1 MWMDNHKKKTSQ
13 NQAPQD
19 IWQEPGTEVQPAP
32 KPRKKRGGLALA
44 IVAVLLLVIVISN
57 SLVVTKPNEF
67 TVIKQFGAV
76 VRVVDQSG
84 PSLKLPF
91 VQTTQTI
98 PKTLMLYDLAVS
110 DVITSDKK
118 SMIADCFVTWRV
130 TDPYRFI
137 ETLSASIANAESR
150 IDAVVY
156 NSLKTTISS
165 MRQEDI
171 ISSRDGRLAEAILGN
186 CDNTFDQYGI
196 DITAVE
202 TKTLDMPTENKQAV
216 YERMISERE
225 KIAAEY
231 TANGEYEAQ
240 KTRNNA
246 DKEVDILL
254 SEANA
259 SSTII
264 RAEGD
269 AEYMRILADAY
280 NTDSKAEFYTFMI
293 ALEAAR
299 ESLTGSDKTLIL
311 DENSPL
317 AALFYGS

>member
-1 MWMDNHKKKTSQ
+1 MNSYESNYT
-13 NQAPQD
+13 NP
-19 IWQEPGTEVQPAP
+19 TP
-32 KPRKKRGGLALA
+32 KEGKGLKGLLIVCAVIVLA
-44 IVAVLLLVIVISN
+44 IIIIAN
-57 SLVVTKPNEF
+57 SLVITHQNEYS
-67 TVIKQFGAV
+67 VIKQFGAV
-76 VRVVDQSG
+76 VDVKSTPG
-84 PSLKLPF
+84 PSLKVPF
-91 VQTTQTI
+91 IQSTQTI
-98 PKTLMLYDLAVS
+98 PNTLMLYDLAVS

-130 TDPYRFI
+130 SDPYRFI
-137 ETLSASIANAESR
+137 ETLSASVTNAEYR

-165 MRQEDI
+165 MRQEEI
-171 ISSRDGRLAEAILGN
+171 ISGRDGMLAERILSN

-202 TKTLDMPTENKQAV
+202 TKTLDMPTENKEAV

-231 TANGEYEAQ
+231 TANGNYEAQ

-254 SEANA
+254 SESEAQA
-259 SSTII
+259 TVI

-269 AEYMRILADAY
+269 AQYMSILADAY
-280 NTDSKAEFYTFMI
+280 DTEDKAAFYTFMI
-293 ALEAAR
+293 SLDAAR
-299 ESLTGSDKTLIL
+299 QSLSGGNKTLIL
-311 DENSPL
+311 DESSPL
-317 AALFYGS
+317 ASLFYGQ

>member
-1 MWMDNHKKKTSQ
+1 MNPNETY
-13 NQAPQD
+13 NPN
-19 IWQEPGTEVQPAP
+19 PAP
-32 KPRKKRGGLALA
+32 RGNSKGLKGLLVTCAV
-44 IVAVLLLVIVISN
+44 IVLLIIVIAN
-57 SLVVTKPNEF
+57 SLVITKQNEY

-76 VRVVDQSG
+76 VDVKSQPGPTLKIPFIQS
-84 PSLKLPF
+84 
-91 VQTTQTI
+91 TQTI
-98 PKTLMLYDLAVS
+98 PNTLMLYDLAVS

-130 TDPYRFI
+130 SDPYRFI
-137 ETLSASIANAESR
+137 ESLSASVTNAEYR

-165 MRQEDI
+165 MKQEEI
-171 ISSRDGRLAEAILGN
+171 ISGRDGLLAERILAN

-202 TKTLDMPTENKQAV
+202 TKTLDMPTENKEAV

-231 TANGEYEAQ
+231 TANGNYEAQ

-254 SEANA
+254 SESEAQA
-259 SSTII
+259 TVI

-269 AEYMRILADAY
+269 AQYMNILADAY
-280 NTDSKAEFYTFMI
+280 DTEEKADFYTFMI
-293 ALEAAR
+293 SLDAAKK
-299 ESLTGSDKTLIL
+299 SLSGGNKTLIL
-311 DENSPL
+311 DETSPL
-317 AALFYGS
+317 ASLFYGE

>member
-1 MWMDNHKKKTSQ
+1 MNFYEENT
-13 NQAPQD
+13 NA
-19 IWQEPGTEVQPAP
+19 A
-32 KPRKKRGGLALA
+32 PRKGKGFRGLIIAVVA
-44 IVAVLLLVIVISN
+44 IILVIVVAAN
-57 SLVVTKPNEF
+57 SLVVTRQNEY

-76 VRVVDQSG
+76 IRVVDQPG
-84 PSLKLPF
+84 PSLKIPF
-91 VQTTQTI
+91 IQTTQSI
-98 PKTLMLYDLAVS
+98 PNTLMLYDLAVS

-137 ETLSASIANAESR
+137 ESLSASITNAEYR

-165 MRQEDI
+165 MTQETV
-171 ISSRDGRLAEAILGN
+171 ISGRDGRLAEAILAN

-202 TKTLDMPTENKQAV
+202 TKTLDMPTENKEAV

-231 TANGEYEAQ
+231 TANGAYEAQ

-254 SEANA
+254 SESEAEA
-259 SSTII
+259 TVI

-269 AEYMRILADAY
+269 AQYMNILADAY
-280 NTDSKAEFYTFMI
+280 NTPEKAEFYTFMI
-293 ALEAAR
+293 SLDAAR
-299 ESLTGSDKTLIL
+299 ESLAGGNKTLIL
-311 DENSPL
+311 DEASPL
-317 AALFYGS
+317 ASLFYTQQSAGE

>member
-1 MWMDNHKKKTSQ
+1 MNFYDENT
-13 NQAPQD
+13 NN
-19 IWQEPGTEVQPAP
+19 T
-32 KPRKKRGGLALA
+32 PRKGKGFRGLIIGLVVF
-44 IVAVLLLVIVISN
+44 ILVVVVFAN
-57 SLVVTKPNEF
+57 SLVVTHQNEY
-67 TVIKQFGAV
+67 TVVKQFGAV
-76 VRVVDQSG
+76 VRVVDQPG
-84 PSLKLPF
+84 PSFKIPF

-98 PKTLMLYDLAVS
+98 PNTLMLYDLAVS

-137 ETLSASIANAESR
+137 ESLSASITNAEYR

-165 MRQEDI
+165 MTQETV
-171 ISSRDGRLAEAILGN
+171 ISGRDGRLAEAILAN

-202 TKTLDMPTENKQAV
+202 TKTLDMPTENKEAV

-231 TANGEYEAQ
+231 TANGAYEAQ

-254 SEANA
+254 SESEAQA
-259 SSTII
+259 TVI

-269 AEYMRILADAY
+269 AQYMNILADAY
-280 NTDSKAEFYTFMI
+280 DTPEKASFYSFMI
-293 ALEAAR
+293 SLDAAR
-299 ESLTGSDKTLIL
+299 ESLAGGNKTLIL
-311 DENSPL
+311 DESSPL
-317 AALFYGS
+317 ASLFYGQQTAVAGE

>member
-1 MWMDNHKKKTSQ
+1 MMNPNEAYNYSPT
-13 NQAPQD
+13 
-19 IWQEPGTEVQPAP
+19 P
-32 KPRKKRGGLALA
+32 KPNRKALRRWMIALA
-44 IVAVLLLVIVISN
+44 ALLLVIIVIGN
-57 SLVVTKPNEF
+57 SLVVTHQNEF

-76 VRVVDQSG
+76 VDVISQPG
-84 PSLKLPF
+84 PSLKVPF
-91 VQTTQTI
+91 IQTTQVI
-98 PKTLMLYDLAVS
+98 PNTLMLYDLAVS

-137 ETLSASIANAESR
+137 ETLSASVTNAEYR

-165 MRQEDI
+165 MRQEEV
-171 ISSRDGRLAEAILGN
+171 ISGRDGRLAEAILAN
-186 CDNTFDQYGI
+186 CDNTFSQYGI

-202 TKTLDMPTENKQAV
+202 TKTLDMPTENKEAV

-231 TANGEYEAQ
+231 TANGAYEAQ

-254 SEANA
+254 SESEAEA
-259 SSTII
+259 TVI

-269 AEYMRILADAY
+269 AQYMNILAKAY
-280 NTDSKAEFYTFMI
+280 DTEDKADFYTFMI
-293 ALEAAR
+293 SLDAAKK
-299 ESLTGSDKTLIL
+299 SLSGGSKTLIL

-317 AALFYGS
+317 ASLFYAQKEQTTP

>member
-1 MWMDNHKKKTSQ
+1 MNPNETY
-13 NQAPQD
+13 N
-19 IWQEPGTEVQPAP
+19 TNPAP
-32 KPRKKRGGLALA
+32 RGNNKGLKGLLVTCAV
-44 IVAVLLLVIVISN
+44 IVLLIIVIAN
-57 SLVVTKPNEF
+57 SLVITKQNEY

-76 VRVVDQSG
+76 VDVKSQPGPTLKIPFIQS
-84 PSLKLPF
+84 
-91 VQTTQTI
+91 TQTI
-98 PKTLMLYDLAVS
+98 PNTLMLYDLAVS

-130 TDPYRFI
+130 SDPYRFI
-137 ETLSASIANAESR
+137 ESLSASVTNAEYR

-165 MRQEDI
+165 MKQEEI
-171 ISSRDGRLAEAILGN
+171 ISGRDGLLAERILAN

-202 TKTLDMPTENKQAV
+202 TKTLDMPTENKEAV

-231 TANGEYEAQ
+231 TANGNYEAQ

-254 SEANA
+254 SESEAQA
-259 SSTII
+259 TVI

-269 AEYMRILADAY
+269 AQYMNILADAY
-280 NTDSKAEFYTFMI
+280 DTEEKADFYTFMI
-293 ALEAAR
+293 SLDAAKK
-299 ESLTGSDKTLIL
+299 SLSGGNKTLIL
-311 DENSPL
+311 DETSPL
-317 AALFYGS
+317 ASLFYGE

>member
-1 MWMDNHKKKTSQ
+1 MTNKKSWK
-13 NQAPQD
+13 
-19 IWQEPGTEVQPAP
+19 
-32 KPRKKRGGLALA
+32 GLI
-44 IVAVLLLVIVISN
+44 IVGLVIVLLLILIFN
-57 SLVVTKPNEF
+57 SLVVTKQNEY
-67 TVIKQFGAV
+67 TVIKQFGK
-76 VRVVDQSG
+76 VVDVVAAPG

-98 PKTLMLYDLAVS
+98 PNTLMLYDLAVS

-137 ETLSASIANAESR
+137 ETLSASVTNAEYR

-165 MRQEDI
+165 MKQEEI
-171 ISSRDGRLAEAILGN
+171 ISGRDGRLAEAILAN

-202 TKTLDMPTENKQAV
+202 TKTLDMPTENKEAV

-231 TANGEYEAQ
+231 TANGNYEAQ
-240 KTRNNA
+240 KTRNTA
-246 DKEVDILL
+246 DKEVEILL
-254 SEANA
+254 SESEAKA
-259 SSTII
+259 TVI

-269 AEYMRILADAY
+269 AQYMRILAEAY
-280 NTDSKAEFYTFMI
+280 NTPQKAEFYTFMI
-293 ALEAAR
+293 ALDAAR
-299 ESLTGSDKTLIL
+299 DSLQGGNKTLIL
-311 DENSPL
+311 DETSPL
-317 AALFYGS
+317 ASLFYQGKTGE

>member
-1 MWMDNHKKKTSQ
+1 MMNPNEANVYT
-13 NQAPQD
+13 
-19 IWQEPGTEVQPAP
+19 P
-32 KPRKKRGGLALA
+32 KPNRKSLRRWIIALA
-44 IVAVLLLVIVISN
+44 AVLLVIIVIAN
-57 SLVVTKPNEF
+57 SLVVTHQNEF

-76 VRVVDQSG
+76 VNVVSQPG
-84 PSLKLPF
+84 PSLKVPF
-91 VQTTQTI
+91 IQTTQVI
-98 PKTLMLYDLAVS
+98 PNTLMLYDLAVS

-137 ETLSASIANAESR
+137 ETLSASVTNAEYR

-165 MRQEDI
+165 MRQEEV
-171 ISSRDGRLAEAILGN
+171 ISGRDGRLAEAILAN
-186 CDNTFDQYGI
+186 CDGTFSQYGI

-202 TKTLDMPTENKQAV
+202 TKTLDMPTENKEAV

-231 TANGEYEAQ
+231 TANGAYEAQ

-254 SEANA
+254 SESEAQA
-259 SSTII
+259 TVI

-269 AEYMRILADAY
+269 AQYMNILAKAY
-280 NTDSKAEFYTFMI
+280 DTEDKADFYTFMI
-293 ALEAAR
+293 SLDAAKK
-299 ESLTGSDKTLIL
+299 SLSGGSKTLIL
-311 DENSPL
+311 DKDSPL
-317 AALFYGS
+317 ASLFYAQKD

>member
-1 MWMDNHKKKTSQ
+1 MNPNEAYNYT
-13 NQAPQD
+13 
-19 IWQEPGTEVQPAP
+19 PAP
-32 KPRKKRGGLALA
+32 KANRKTLRRWIISLA
-44 IVAVLLLVIVISN
+44 VVLFVIILIGN
-57 SLVVTKPNEF
+57 SLVVTRQNEF

-76 VRVVDQSG
+76 VDVVSQPG
-84 PSLKLPF
+84 PSLKAPF
-91 VQTTQTI
+91 IQTTQVI
-98 PKTLMLYDLAVS
+98 PNTLMLYDLAVS

-130 TDPYRFI
+130 IDPYRFI
-137 ETLSASIANAESR
+137 ETLSASVTNAEYR

-165 MRQEDI
+165 MRQEEV
-171 ISSRDGRLAEAILGN
+171 ISGRDGRLAEAILSN
-186 CDNTFDQYGI
+186 CDQTFAQYGI

-202 TKTLDMPTENKQAV
+202 TKTLDMPTENKEAV

-231 TANGEYEAQ
+231 TANGAYEAQ

-254 SEANA
+254 SESEAEA
-259 SSTII
+259 TVI

-269 AEYMRILADAY
+269 AQYMSILAKAY
-280 NTDSKAEFYTFMI
+280 DTTDKAEFYTFMI
-293 ALEAAR
+293 SLDAAKK
-299 ESLTGSDKTLIL
+299 SLSGSNKTLIL
-311 DENSPL
+311 DETSPL
-317 AALFYGS
+317 ASLFYAKTEETAQ

>member
-1 MWMDNHKKKTSQ
+1 MMNPNEAYNYT
-13 NQAPQD
+13 
-19 IWQEPGTEVQPAP
+19 PAP
-32 KPRKKRGGLALA
+32 KANHKTLRRWMIALA
-44 IVAVLLLVIVISN
+44 ALLLVIILIGN
-57 SLVVTKPNEF
+57 SLVVTHQNEF

-76 VRVVDQSG
+76 VDVISQPG
-84 PSLKLPF
+84 PSLKIPF
-91 VQTTQTI
+91 VQTTQVI
-98 PKTLMLYDLAVS
+98 PNTLMLYDLAVS

-137 ETLSASIANAESR
+137 ETLSASVTNAEYR

-165 MRQEDI
+165 MRQEEV
-171 ISSRDGRLAEAILGN
+171 ISGRDGRLAEAILAN
-186 CDNTFDQYGI
+186 CDNTFSQYGI

-202 TKTLDMPTENKQAV
+202 TKTLDMPTENKEAV

-231 TANGEYEAQ
+231 TANGAYEAQ

-254 SEANA
+254 SESEAQA
-259 SSTII
+259 TVI

-269 AEYMRILADAY
+269 AQYMNILAKAY
-280 NTDSKAEFYTFMI
+280 DTEDKADFYTFMI
-293 ALEAAR
+293 SLDAAKK
-299 ESLTGSDKTLIL
+299 SLSGGSKTLIL
-311 DENSPL
+311 DKNSPL
-317 AALFYGS
+317 ASLFYEQTAQPAQ

>member
-1 MWMDNHKKKTSQ
+1 MNPNETT
-13 NQAPQD
+13 NN
-19 IWQEPGTEVQPAP
+19 PG
-32 KPRKKRGGLALA
+32 KGLKGLIITCVVIVLA
-44 IVAVLLLVIVISN
+44 IVLIANTLVI
-57 SLVVTKPNEF
+57 TKQNEY

-76 VRVVDQSG
+76 VDVKSQPG
-84 PSLKLPF
+84 PSLKIPF
-91 VQTTQTI
+91 IQTTQTI
-98 PKTLMLYDLAVS
+98 PNTLMLYDLAVS

-137 ETLSASIANAESR
+137 ETLSASVTNAEYR

-165 MRQEDI
+165 MKQEEI
-171 ISSRDGRLAEAILGN
+171 ISGRDGLLAERILAN

-202 TKTLDMPTENKQAV
+202 TKTLDMPTENKEAV

-231 TANGEYEAQ
+231 TANGNYEAQ

-246 DKEVDILL
+246 DKEVEILL
-254 SEANA
+254 SEAEA
-259 SSTII
+259 EATVI

-269 AEYMRILADAY
+269 AQYMNILAEAY
-280 NTDSKAEFYTFMI
+280 DTEDKAEFYTFMI
-293 ALEAAR
+293 SLDAAR
-299 ESLTGSDKTLIL
+299 ESLSGGNKTLIL
-311 DENSPL
+311 DEASPL
-317 AALFYGS
+317 ASLFYDR

>member
-1 MWMDNHKKKTSQ
+1 MNPNEEYT
-13 NQAPQD
+13 NA
-19 IWQEPGTEVQPAP
+19 
-32 KPRKKRGGLALA
+32 PRKGKGLRGLIVTL
-44 IVAVLLLVIVISN
+44 IVAVLLIVVAAN
-57 SLVVTKPNEF
+57 ALVVTRQNEY

-76 VRVVDQSG
+76 VRVVDQPG
-84 PSLKLPF
+84 PSFKLPF

-98 PKTLMLYDLAVS
+98 PNTLMLYDLAVS

-137 ETLSASIANAESR
+137 ESLSASITNAEYR

-165 MRQEDI
+165 MTQETV
-171 ISSRDGRLAEAILGN
+171 ISGRDGRLAEAILAN

-202 TKTLDMPTENKQAV
+202 TKTLDMPTENKEAV

-231 TANGEYEAQ
+231 TANGAYEAQ

-254 SEANA
+254 SESAA
-259 SSTII
+259 EATVI

-269 AEYMRILADAY
+269 AQYMNILADAY
-280 NTDSKAEFYTFMI
+280 DTPEKADFYTFMI
-293 ALEAAR
+293 SLDAAKQ
-299 ESLTGSDKTLIL
+299 SLAGGNKTLIL
-311 DENSPL
+311 DEDSPL
-317 AALFYGS
+317 ASLFYEQQRSPQTSGSDTE

>member
-1 MWMDNHKKKTSQ
+1 MNPNEAYNT
-13 NQAPQD
+13 N
-19 IWQEPGTEVQPAP
+19 PAP
-32 KPRKKRGGLALA
+32 RGNNKGLKGLL
-44 IVAVLLLVIVISN
+44 VACTVIVLLIIVVAN
-57 SLVVTKPNEF
+57 SLVITKQNEY

-76 VRVVDQSG
+76 VDVKSQPGPTLKIPFIQS
-84 PSLKLPF
+84 
-91 VQTTQTI
+91 TQTI
-98 PKTLMLYDLAVS
+98 PNTLMLYDLAVS

-130 TDPYRFI
+130 SDPYRFI
-137 ETLSASIANAESR
+137 ESLSASVTNAEYR

-165 MRQEDI
+165 MKQEEI
-171 ISSRDGRLAEAILGN
+171 ISGRDGLLAERILSN

-202 TKTLDMPTENKQAV
+202 TKTLDMPTENKEAV

-231 TANGEYEAQ
+231 TANGNYEAQ

-254 SEANA
+254 SESEAQA
-259 SSTII
+259 TVI

-269 AEYMRILADAY
+269 AQYMNILADAY
-280 NTDSKAEFYTFMI
+280 DTEEKADFYTFMI
-293 ALEAAR
+293 SLDAA
-299 ESLTGSDKTLIL
+299 EKSLSGGNKTLIL
-311 DENSPL
+311 DETSPL
-317 AALFYGS
+317 ASLFYGE

>member
-1 MWMDNHKKKTSQ
+1 MEYEAYEN
-13 NQAPQD
+13 A
-19 IWQEPGTEVQPAP
+19 
-32 KPRKKRGGLALA
+32 PRKGKGLRRLIIAA
-44 IVAVLLLVIVISN
+44 IVLILLVVVAAN
-57 SLVVTKPNEF
+57 SIVVTRQNEY

-76 VRVVDQSG
+76 VDVVSEPG
-84 PSLKLPF
+84 PSLKIPF
-91 VQTTQTI
+91 VQTTQRI
-98 PKTLMLYDLAVS
+98 PNTLMLYDLAVS

-137 ETLSASIANAESR
+137 ESLSASITNAEYR

-165 MRQEDI
+165 MTQETI
-171 ISSRDGRLAEAILGN
+171 ISGRDGRLAEAILAN

-202 TKTLDMPTENKQAV
+202 TKTLDMPTENKEAV

-231 TANGEYEAQ
+231 TANGAYEAQ

-254 SEANA
+254 SESEAEA
-259 SSTII
+259 IVI

-269 AEYMRILADAY
+269 ARYMNILADAY
-280 NTDSKAEFYTFMI
+280 DTPEKAEFYTFMI
-293 ALEAAR
+293 ALDAAK
-299 ESLTGSDKTLIL
+299 ESLKGGNKTLIL
-311 DENSPL
+311 DEDSPL
-317 AALFYGS
+317 ASLFYGSQSAATGGE